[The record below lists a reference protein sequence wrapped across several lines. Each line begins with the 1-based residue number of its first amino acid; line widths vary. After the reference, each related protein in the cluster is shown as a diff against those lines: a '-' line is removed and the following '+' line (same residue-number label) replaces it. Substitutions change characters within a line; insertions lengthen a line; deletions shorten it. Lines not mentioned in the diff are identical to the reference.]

1 LSGNRQLSAAGGYR
15 ELEEKARKV
24 RQDVIRLLLRQ
35 GKGYV
40 GGALSAVDI
49 LTALYFR
56 ILHVD
61 PERPHDPE
69 RDRFVL
75 SKGHAAVAL
84 YATLAERGF
93 FSLEDLLARSPKG
106 IPSFPDMRAIPG
118 IDMSTGI
125 PGQGLAVAVG
135 MALGAKRRKSGVR
148 VFVLLGDGELQ
159 DGAVWEAALAAGHFR
174 LNNLVAIVDRNR
186 LQHGGDTEEVIA
198 LEPIVAKWESFRW
211 SVIPVDGHSFEELI
225 PALENVGY
233 AQKPTLIL
241 ARTVKGK
248 GISFMENESR
258 WHAEVLTRED
268 ALRALEELGVNVQE
282 IPLEL

>member
-1 LSGNRQLSAAGGYR
+1 LSDNAQVSELKGYH
-15 ELEEKARKV
+15 ELEAKARKV

-56 ILHVD
+56 VLHVD
-61 PERPHDPE
+61 PERPNDSE

-84 YATLAERGF
+84 YAALAERGF
-93 FSLEDLLARSPKG
+93 FELENFLTTSSSGLPA
-106 IPSFPDMRAIPG
+106 FPDMRVVPG

-148 VFVLLGDGELQ
+148 VFALLGDGELQ
-159 DGAVWEAALAAGHFR
+159 DGAIWEAALAAGHLH

-186 LQHGGDTEEVIA
+186 LQQGGDTEDVVA
-198 LEPIVAKWESFRW
+198 LEPIISKWEAFRW
-211 SVIPVDGHSFEELI
+211 SVIPVDGHSFEELV

-233 AQKPTLIL
+233 AQKPTLVL
-241 ARTVKGK
+241 ARTIKGK
-248 GISFMENESR
+248 GISFMENENR
-258 WHAEVLTRED
+258 WHAEVLSRED
-268 ALRALEELGVNVQE
+268 ALRALEELGVNLQE
-282 IPLEL
+282 IVFDL